1 VKTQELGEVTR
12 AFEKEGVRL
21 KEILAVKDRMIEN
34 LTIEGNREKS
44 RVLQLTQEYE
54 AEIGHLTH

>member
-1 VKTQELGEVTR
+1 M
-12 AFEKEGVRL
+12 RL